1 MELKNIISETLNEI
15 EKMAKTI
22 DNGFNTA
29 QKTPSFFKTP
39 PHLQNTPNPKN
50 ANAPLESKNAAKI
63 ETQEKITEEKE
74 EELKEIITEEI
85 VQEKITE
92 EKEEELKEI
101 ITEEIVQEKITEEK
115 EEESKEIITEEITPK
130 TPTQET
136 PTQVLIPNERVFLKG
151 LLERTLVLFKGM
163 QALEEK
169 EVLKRL
175 DLVARFLQYQ
185 LSVLEK
191 RLESL
196 ERENTE

>member
-50 ANAPLESKNAAKI
+50 ANTPLEPKNATKI
-63 ETQEKITEEKE
+63 ET
-74 EELKEIITEEI
+74 
-85 VQEKITE
+85 
-92 EKEEELKEI
+92 
-101 ITEEIVQEKITEEK
+101 QEKITEEK
-115 EEESKEIITEEITPK
+115 EEESKEIITEEIT
-130 TPTQET
+130 QET
-136 PTQVLIPNERVFLKG
+136 PTQVPISNERVFLKG

-169 EVLKRL
+169 EAMKRL

>member
-39 PHLQNTPNPKN
+39 PHLQNTPNLKN
-50 ANAPLESKNAAKI
+50 ANAPLEPKNATKI
-63 ETQEKITEEKE
+63 ET
-74 EELKEIITEEI
+74 
-85 VQEKITE
+85 
-92 EKEEELKEI
+92 
-101 ITEEIVQEKITEEK
+101 QEKITEEK
-115 EEESKEIITEEITPK
+115 EEESKEIITEEITQEN
-130 TPTQET
+130 PTQET
-136 PTQVLIPNERVFLKG
+136 PTQALIPNERVFLKG

-169 EVLKRL
+169 EALKRL
-175 DLVARFLQYQ
+175 DLVVRFLQYQ

>member
-1 MELKNIISETLNEI
+1 MAGRMELKNIISETLNEI

-22 DNGFNTA
+22 DNNFDAA

-39 PHLQNTPNPKN
+39 PYLQNTPNPQN
-50 ANAPLESKNAAKI
+50 TPLEPKNAAKI
-63 ETQEKITEEKE
+63 ETQEKITEEN
-74 EELKEIITEEI
+74 
-85 VQEKITE
+85 TE
-92 EKEEELKEI
+92 EKEEAQGI
-101 ITEEIVQEKITEEK
+101 II
-115 EEESKEIITEEITPK
+115 EEITPK
-130 TPTQET
+130 N
-136 PTQVLIPNERVFLKG
+136 PTQVLISNERVFLKN
-151 LLERTLVLFKGM
+151 LLERTLVLFQGM

-169 EVLKRL
+169 EAMKRL

>member
-1 MELKNIISETLNEI
+1 MAGRMELKNIISETLNEI

-22 DNGFNTA
+22 DDGFNTA

-39 PHLQNTPNPKN
+39 PYLQNTPNPKN
-50 ANAPLESKNAAKI
+50 ANTPLEPKNAAKI
-63 ETQEKITEEKE
+63 ETQEKITEENTEEKE
-74 EELKEIITEEI
+74 EEAKEIITEEI
-85 VQEKITE
+85 AQEN
-92 EKEEELKEI
+92 
-101 ITEEIVQEKITEEK
+101 
-115 EEESKEIITEEITPK
+115 
-130 TPTQET
+130 

-169 EVLKRL
+169 EAMERL

-185 LSVLEK
+185 LSALEK

>member
-22 DNGFNTA
+22 DDGFNTV

-39 PHLQNTPNPKN
+39 SHLQNTP
-50 ANAPLESKNAAKI
+50 LEPKNAAKI
-63 ETQEKITEEKE
+63 ETQEKITEEN
-74 EELKEIITEEI
+74 
-85 VQEKITE
+85 TE
-92 EKEEELKEI
+92 EKEEEVPEI
-101 ITEEIVQEKITEEK
+101 ITEET
-115 EEESKEIITEEITPK
+115 TPK
-130 TPTQET
+130 TPTQA
-136 PTQVLIPNERVFLKG
+136 PIPNERVFLKN
-151 LLERTLVLFKGM
+151 LLERTLVLFQGM

-169 EVLKRL
+169 EALKRL

-185 LSVLEK
+185 LSALEK

>member
-22 DNGFNTA
+22 DDGFNVV

-39 PHLQNTPNPKN
+39 PNLPNTPNPKN
-50 ANAPLESKNAAKI
+50 ANAPLEPKNAAKI

-74 EELKEIITEEI
+74 EEAKEIITEE
-85 VQEKITE
+85 T
-92 EKEEELKEI
+92 
-101 ITEEIVQEKITEEK
+101 
-115 EEESKEIITEEITPK
+115 
-130 TPTQET
+130 TQET
-136 PTQVLIPNERVFLKG
+136 PTQALIPNERVFLKG

-169 EVLKRL
+169 EALKRL

-185 LSVLEK
+185 LSALEK

>member
-22 DNGFNTA
+22 DDGFNTA

-39 PHLQNTPNPKN
+39 PYLQNAETPPMSNTEP
-50 ANAPLESKNAAKI
+50 KNAAKI
-63 ETQEKITEEKE
+63 ETQEKITEKE
-74 EELKEIITEEI
+74 EEA
-85 VQEKITE
+85 Q
-92 EKEEELKEI
+92 
-101 ITEEIVQEKITEEK
+101 
-115 EEESKEIITEEITPK
+115 EIITEEIT
-130 TPTQET
+130 QEN
-136 PTQVLIPNERVFLKG
+136 PTQVLISNERVFLKN

-169 EVLKRL
+169 EAMKRL

>member
-1 MELKNIISETLNEI
+1 MAGRMELKNIISETLNEI

-22 DNGFNTA
+22 DNNFDA
-29 QKTPSFFKTP
+29 VQKTPSFFKTP
-39 PHLQNTPNPKN
+39 PNLQNTPNPKN
-50 ANAPLESKNAAKI
+50 ANTPLEPKNAAKI

-85 VQEKITE
+85 AQEN
-92 EKEEELKEI
+92 
-101 ITEEIVQEKITEEK
+101 
-115 EEESKEIITEEITPK
+115 
-130 TPTQET
+130 PTQA
-136 PTQVLIPNERVFLKG
+136 LIPNERVFLKG

-169 EVLKRL
+169 EAMKRL

-185 LSVLEK
+185 LSALEK

>member
-1 MELKNIISETLNEI
+1 MELKNIISETLSEI

-22 DNGFNTA
+22 DDGFNTA

-39 PHLQNTPNPKN
+39 PNLQNAKNAETPPMSNTEPKN
-50 ANAPLESKNAAKI
+50 ATKI
-63 ETQEKITEEKE
+63 ETQEKIAEEKE
-74 EELKEIITEEI
+74 EAQEIITEEI
-85 VQEKITE
+85 AQEN
-92 EKEEELKEI
+92 
-101 ITEEIVQEKITEEK
+101 
-115 EEESKEIITEEITPK
+115 
-130 TPTQET
+130 
-136 PTQVLIPNERVFLKG
+136 PTQVLIPNERVFLKN

-169 EVLKRL
+169 EAMKRL

>member
-1 MELKNIISETLNEI
+1 MAGRMELKNIISETLNEI

-22 DNGFNTA
+22 DDGFNTV

-39 PHLQNTPNPKN
+39 SHLQNTPNPKN
-50 ANAPLESKNAAKI
+50 ANAPLEPKNAAKI

-74 EELKEIITEEI
+74 EEL
-85 VQEKITE
+85 
-92 EKEEELKEI
+92 
-101 ITEEIVQEKITEEK
+101 
-115 EEESKEIITEEITPK
+115 KEIITEEITPK

-169 EVLKRL
+169 EALKRL

-185 LSVLEK
+185 LSALEK

>member
-1 MELKNIISETLNEI
+1 MELKNIISETLSEI

-22 DNGFNTA
+22 DDGFNVV

-39 PHLQNTPNPKN
+39 PNLPNTPDPKN
-50 ANAPLESKNAAKI
+50 ANAPLEPKNATKI
-63 ETQEKITEEKE
+63 ETQEKIAEEKE
-74 EELKEIITEEI
+74 EEAPEIITEETTP
-85 VQEKITE
+85 KTP
-92 EKEEELKEI
+92 
-101 ITEEIVQEKITEEK
+101 
-115 EEESKEIITEEITPK
+115 TPK
-130 TPTQET
+130 TPTQEP
-136 PTQVLIPNERVFLKG
+136 PTQEPPTQEPPTQAPILNERVFLKN

-169 EVLKRL
+169 EALKRL

>member
-1 MELKNIISETLNEI
+1 MAGRMELKNIISETLNEI

-22 DNGFNTA
+22 DNNFDAA

-39 PHLQNTPNPKN
+39 PYLQNTLDPQN
-50 ANAPLESKNAAKI
+50 ANVPLEPKNAAKI

-74 EELKEIITEEI
+74 EAPEIITEEI
-85 VQEKITE
+85 AQEN
-92 EKEEELKEI
+92 
-101 ITEEIVQEKITEEK
+101 
-115 EEESKEIITEEITPK
+115 
-130 TPTQET
+130 
-136 PTQVLIPNERVFLKG
+136 PTQVLISNERVFLKG

-169 EVLKRL
+169 EAMKRL

-185 LSVLEK
+185 LSTLEK

>member
-22 DNGFNTA
+22 DDGFDRT

-50 ANAPLESKNAAKI
+50 ANTPLEPKNAAKI
-63 ETQEKITEEKE
+63 ET
-74 EELKEIITEEI
+74 
-85 VQEKITE
+85 
-92 EKEEELKEI
+92 
-101 ITEEIVQEKITEEK
+101 QEKITEEK
-115 EEESKEIITEEITPK
+115 EEESKEIITEEIAQEN
-130 TPTQET
+130 PTQA
-136 PTQVLIPNERVFLKG
+136 PIPNERVFLKG

-169 EVLKRL
+169 EALKRL

-185 LSVLEK
+185 LSALEK

>member
-22 DNGFNTA
+22 DDGFNTA

-39 PHLQNTPNPKN
+39 PYLQNAKN
-50 ANAPLESKNAAKI
+50 AETPPMSNTEPKNAAKI
-63 ETQEKITEEKE
+63 ETQEKITEENTEEKE
-74 EELKEIITEEI
+74 EAQEIITEEI
-85 VQEKITE
+85 AQEN
-92 EKEEELKEI
+92 
-101 ITEEIVQEKITEEK
+101 
-115 EEESKEIITEEITPK
+115 
-130 TPTQET
+130 
-136 PTQVLIPNERVFLKG
+136 PTQVLISNERVFLKN
-151 LLERTLVLFKGM
+151 LLERTLVLFQGM
-163 QALEEK
+163 QALKEEK
-169 EVLKRL
+169 ALERL

>member
-1 MELKNIISETLNEI
+1 MAGRMELKNIISETLSEI

-22 DNGFNTA
+22 DDGFNVA

-39 PHLQNTPNPKN
+39 PHLPNTPDPKN
-50 ANAPLESKNAAKI
+50 ANAPLEPKNAAKI

-74 EELKEIITEEI
+74 EVPEIITEE
-85 VQEKITE
+85 
-92 EKEEELKEI
+92 
-101 ITEEIVQEKITEEK
+101 
-115 EEESKEIITEEITPK
+115 TPK
-130 TPTQET
+130 TPTQEN
-136 PTQVLIPNERVFLKG
+136 PTQALIPNERVFLKG

-185 LSVLEK
+185 LSTLEK

>member
-22 DNGFNTA
+22 DDGFDRV

-50 ANAPLESKNAAKI
+50 ANAPLEPKNAAKI
-63 ETQEKITEEKE
+63 ET
-74 EELKEIITEEI
+74 
-85 VQEKITE
+85 
-92 EKEEELKEI
+92 
-101 ITEEIVQEKITEEK
+101 QEKITEEK

-136 PTQVLIPNERVFLKG
+136 PTQVLIPNERVFLKN

-169 EVLKRL
+169 EALKRL

-185 LSVLEK
+185 LSTLEK

-196 ERENTE
+196 ERENTK

>member
-22 DNGFNTA
+22 DNNFDAA

-39 PHLQNTPNPKN
+39 PYLQNAKN
-50 ANAPLESKNAAKI
+50 AETPPMSNTEPKNAAKI

-74 EELKEIITEEI
+74 EA
-85 VQEKITE
+85 Q
-92 EKEEELKEI
+92 
-101 ITEEIVQEKITEEK
+101 
-115 EEESKEIITEEITPK
+115 EIITEEITPK
-130 TPTQET
+130 NPTQA
-136 PTQVLIPNERVFLKG
+136 PISNERVFLKS
-151 LLERTLVLFKGM
+151 LLERTLVLFQGM

>member
-22 DNGFNTA
+22 DNGFDVV

-39 PHLQNTPNPKN
+39 PYLQNTPNPQN
-50 ANAPLESKNAAKI
+50 TPLEPKNAAKI
-63 ETQEKITEEKE
+63 ETQEKIAEEKE
-74 EELKEIITEEI
+74 EA
-85 VQEKITE
+85 QG
-92 EKEEELKEI
+92 
-101 ITEEIVQEKITEEK
+101 
-115 EEESKEIITEEITPK
+115 IITEEITPK
-130 TPTQET
+130 NPMQA
-136 PTQVLIPNERVFLKG
+136 PISNERVFLKN
-151 LLERTLVLFKGM
+151 LLERTLVLFQGM

-169 EVLKRL
+169 EALKRL

>member
-22 DNGFNTA
+22 DDGFDRT

-50 ANAPLESKNAAKI
+50 ANTPLEPKNAAKI
-63 ETQEKITEEKE
+63 ET
-74 EELKEIITEEI
+74 
-85 VQEKITE
+85 
-92 EKEEELKEI
+92 
-101 ITEEIVQEKITEEK
+101 QEKITEEK
-115 EEESKEIITEEITPK
+115 EEESKEIITEEIAQEN
-130 TPTQET
+130 PTQA
-136 PTQVLIPNERVFLKG
+136 LIPNERVFLKG

-169 EVLKRL
+169 EALKRL

>member
-22 DNGFNTA
+22 DNNFDA
-29 QKTPSFFKTP
+29 VQKTPSFFKTP
-39 PHLQNTPNPKN
+39 PNLQNTP
-50 ANAPLESKNAAKI
+50 LEPKNAAKI
-63 ETQEKITEEKE
+63 ETQEKITEENTEENTEEKE
-74 EELKEIITEEI
+74 EEALEIITEEI
-85 VQEKITE
+85 
-92 EKEEELKEI
+92 
-101 ITEEIVQEKITEEK
+101 
-115 EEESKEIITEEITPK
+115 
-130 TPTQET
+130 TQET
-136 PTQVLIPNERVFLKG
+136 PTQVLIPNERVFLKN

-169 EVLKRL
+169 DALKRL
-175 DLVARFLQYQ
+175 DLVVRFLQYQ

>member
-50 ANAPLESKNAAKI
+50 ANAPLEPKNAAKI

-85 VQEKITE
+85 
-92 EKEEELKEI
+92 
-101 ITEEIVQEKITEEK
+101 
-115 EEESKEIITEEITPK
+115 TPK
-130 TPTQET
+130 NPTQET
-136 PTQVLIPNERVFLKG
+136 PTQVLTPNERVFLKG

-169 EVLKRL
+169 EALKRL

-185 LSVLEK
+185 LSTLEK

>member
-1 MELKNIISETLNEI
+1 MAGRMELKNIISETLSEI

-22 DNGFNTA
+22 DDGFDRV

-50 ANAPLESKNAAKI
+50 ANASLEPKNAAKI
-63 ETQEKITEEKE
+63 ET
-74 EELKEIITEEI
+74 
-85 VQEKITE
+85 
-92 EKEEELKEI
+92 
-101 ITEEIVQEKITEEK
+101 QEKITEEK

-130 TPTQET
+130 N

-151 LLERTLVLFKGM
+151 LLERTLVLFKSM

-169 EVLKRL
+169 EALKRL

-196 ERENTE
+196 EQENTE

>member
-22 DNGFNTA
+22 DNNFDAA

-39 PHLQNTPNPKN
+39 PYLQNTKN
-50 ANAPLESKNAAKI
+50 AETPPMSNTEPKNAAKI

-74 EELKEIITEEI
+74 EA
-85 VQEKITE
+85 Q
-92 EKEEELKEI
+92 
-101 ITEEIVQEKITEEK
+101 
-115 EEESKEIITEEITPK
+115 EIITEEITPK
-130 TPTQET
+130 NPTQA
-136 PTQVLIPNERVFLKG
+136 PISNERVFLKN
-151 LLERTLVLFKGM
+151 LLERTLVLLKGM

-169 EVLKRL
+169 EAMKRL

>member
-22 DNGFNTA
+22 DNNFDAA

-39 PHLQNTPNPKN
+39 PYSQNTPNPKN
-50 ANAPLESKNAAKI
+50 ANTPLEPKNAAKI
-63 ETQEKITEEKE
+63 ET
-74 EELKEIITEEI
+74 
-85 VQEKITE
+85 
-92 EKEEELKEI
+92 
-101 ITEEIVQEKITEEK
+101 QEKITEEK

-136 PTQVLIPNERVFLKG
+136 PTQAPIPNERVFLKN

-169 EVLKRL
+169 EALKRL

>member
-1 MELKNIISETLNEI
+1 MELKNIISETLSEI

-22 DNGFNTA
+22 DDGFNTA

-50 ANAPLESKNAAKI
+50 ANTPLEPKNAAKI
-63 ETQEKITEEKE
+63 ETQEKITEENTEEKE
-74 EELKEIITEEI
+74 EEKKIITEEI
-85 VQEKITE
+85 V
-92 EKEEELKEI
+92 
-101 ITEEIVQEKITEEK
+101 
-115 EEESKEIITEEITPK
+115 
-130 TPTQET
+130 QET

-151 LLERTLVLFKGM
+151 LLERTLLLFKGM

-169 EVLKRL
+169 EAMKRL

-185 LSVLEK
+185 LSALEK

>member
-1 MELKNIISETLNEI
+1 MAGRMELKNIISETLSEI

-50 ANAPLESKNAAKI
+50 ANAPLEPKNAAKI

-85 VQEKITE
+85 AQEN
-92 EKEEELKEI
+92 
-101 ITEEIVQEKITEEK
+101 
-115 EEESKEIITEEITPK
+115 
-130 TPTQET
+130 PTQA
-136 PTQVLIPNERVFLKG
+136 LIPNERVFLKG

-169 EVLKRL
+169 EALKRL

-185 LSVLEK
+185 LSTLEK

-196 ERENTE
+196 ERENTK

>member
-1 MELKNIISETLNEI
+1 MAGRMELKNIISETLNEI

-22 DNGFNTA
+22 DDGFDMA

-39 PHLQNTPNPKN
+39 PYLQNAKN
-50 ANAPLESKNAAKI
+50 AETPPMSNTEPKNAAKI

-74 EELKEIITEEI
+74 EAQGIII
-85 VQEKITE
+85 
-92 EKEEELKEI
+92 
-101 ITEEIVQEKITEEK
+101 
-115 EEESKEIITEEITPK
+115 EEITP
-130 TPTQET
+130 ET
-136 PTQVLIPNERVFLKG
+136 PKQAPISNERVFLKN
-151 LLERTLVLFKGM
+151 LLERTLVLLKGM

-169 EVLKRL
+169 EAMKRL

-196 ERENTE
+196 EREDTE

>member
-22 DNGFNTA
+22 DNNFDAT

-39 PHLQNTPNPKN
+39 PYLQNTPNSQN
-50 ANAPLESKNAAKI
+50 TPLEPKNAAKI
-63 ETQEKITEEKE
+63 ETQEKITEEN
-74 EELKEIITEEI
+74 
-85 VQEKITE
+85 TE
-92 EKEEELKEI
+92 EKEEEAKG
-101 ITEEIVQEKITEEK
+101 ITI
-115 EEESKEIITEEITPK
+115 EEITPK
-130 TPTQET
+130 NPTQA
-136 PTQVLIPNERVFLKG
+136 PILNERVFLKS
-151 LLERTLVLFKGM
+151 LLERTLVLFQGM

-169 EVLKRL
+169 EALKRL

>member
-1 MELKNIISETLNEI
+1 MAGRMELKNIISETLNEI

-22 DNGFNTA
+22 DDGFDTA

-39 PHLQNTPNPKN
+39 PHLQNTPNSQN
-50 ANAPLESKNAAKI
+50 ANTPLESKNTAKI

-74 EELKEIITEEI
+74 EEAPEIITEE
-85 VQEKITE
+85 V
-92 EKEEELKEI
+92 
-101 ITEEIVQEKITEEK
+101 
-115 EEESKEIITEEITPK
+115 
-130 TPTQET
+130 TQEN
-136 PTQVLIPNERVFLKG
+136 PAQVLIPNERVFLKN
-151 LLERTLVLFKGM
+151 LLERTLVLFQGM

>member
-1 MELKNIISETLNEI
+1 MAGRMELKNIISETLNEI

-22 DNGFNTA
+22 DDGFDRA

-39 PHLQNTPNPKN
+39 PHLQNTPKN
-50 ANAPLESKNAAKI
+50 ANAPLEPKNAAKNAAKI

-74 EELKEIITEEI
+74 EEVSEIITEEI
-85 VQEKITE
+85 VQEN
-92 EKEEELKEI
+92 
-101 ITEEIVQEKITEEK
+101 
-115 EEESKEIITEEITPK
+115 PK
-130 TPTQET
+130 QT
-136 PTQVLIPNERVFLKG
+136 LIPNERVFLKG

-169 EVLKRL
+169 EAMKRL

-185 LSVLEK
+185 LSALEK

>member
-22 DNGFNTA
+22 DNNFDA
-29 QKTPSFFKTP
+29 VQKTPSFFKTP
-39 PHLQNTPNPKN
+39 PYLQNTKNAETPPMSNTEPKN
-50 ANAPLESKNAAKI
+50 ATKI
-63 ETQEKITEEKE
+63 ETQEKITEEN
-74 EELKEIITEEI
+74 
-85 VQEKITE
+85 TE
-92 EKEEELKEI
+92 EKEEA
-101 ITEEIVQEKITEEK
+101 Q
-115 EEESKEIITEEITPK
+115 EIITEEITPK
-130 TPTQET
+130 NPTQA
-136 PTQVLIPNERVFLKG
+136 PISNERVFLKN
-151 LLERTLVLFKGM
+151 LLERTLVLFQGM

-169 EVLKRL
+169 EAMKRL

>member
-1 MELKNIISETLNEI
+1 MAGRMELKNIISETLNEI

-22 DNGFNTA
+22 DDGFDRV

-50 ANAPLESKNAAKI
+50 ANTPLEPKNATKI
-63 ETQEKITEEKE
+63 ET
-74 EELKEIITEEI
+74 
-85 VQEKITE
+85 
-92 EKEEELKEI
+92 
-101 ITEEIVQEKITEEK
+101 QEKITEEK
-115 EEESKEIITEEITPK
+115 EEESKEIITEEIAQEN
-130 TPTQET
+130 PTQA
-136 PTQVLIPNERVFLKG
+136 LIPNERVFLKG

-169 EVLKRL
+169 EAMKRL

-185 LSVLEK
+185 LSALEK

>member
-22 DNGFNTA
+22 DNGFNTV

-50 ANAPLESKNAAKI
+50 SNTPLEPKNATKI
-63 ETQEKITEEKE
+63 ET
-74 EELKEIITEEI
+74 
-85 VQEKITE
+85 
-92 EKEEELKEI
+92 
-101 ITEEIVQEKITEEK
+101 QEKITEEK
-115 EEESKEIITEEITPK
+115 EEESKEIITEEIT
-130 TPTQET
+130 QET
-136 PTQVLIPNERVFLKG
+136 PKQAPIPNERVFLKG

-169 EVLKRL
+169 EALKRL

-185 LSVLEK
+185 LSALEK

>member
-22 DNGFNTA
+22 DDGFNTV

-39 PHLQNTPNPKN
+39 PNLQNTPNPKN
-50 ANAPLESKNAAKI
+50 ANTPLEPKNAAKI
-63 ETQEKITEEKE
+63 ETQEKITEENTEEKE
-74 EELKEIITEEI
+74 EEAPEIITEEI
-85 VQEKITE
+85 AQEN
-92 EKEEELKEI
+92 
-101 ITEEIVQEKITEEK
+101 
-115 EEESKEIITEEITPK
+115 
-130 TPTQET
+130 
-136 PTQVLIPNERVFLKG
+136 PTQVLISNERVFLKN
-151 LLERTLVLFKGM
+151 LLERTLVLLKGM

-169 EVLKRL
+169 DALKRL
-175 DLVARFLQYQ
+175 DLVVRFLQYQ

>member
-1 MELKNIISETLNEI
+1 MELKNIISETLSEI

-22 DNGFNTA
+22 DDGFNTA

-50 ANAPLESKNAAKI
+50 ANAPLEPKNAAKI

-85 VQEKITE
+85 
-92 EKEEELKEI
+92 
-101 ITEEIVQEKITEEK
+101 
-115 EEESKEIITEEITPK
+115 
-130 TPTQET
+130 TQEN
-136 PTQVLIPNERVFLKG
+136 PTQVLIPNERVFLKN
-151 LLERTLVLFKGM
+151 LLERTLVLFQGM

-169 EVLKRL
+169 EALKRL

>member
-22 DNGFNTA
+22 DDGFDRA

-50 ANAPLESKNAAKI
+50 ANTPLESKNATKI

-85 VQEKITE
+85 TQE
-92 EKEEELKEI
+92 
-101 ITEEIVQEKITEEK
+101 
-115 EEESKEIITEEITPK
+115 

-136 PTQVLIPNERVFLKG
+136 PTQETLTQVLIPNERVFLKG

-169 EVLKRL
+169 EALKRL
-175 DLVARFLQYQ
+175 DLVERFLQYQ
-185 LSVLEK
+185 LSALEK

>member
-22 DNGFNTA
+22 DDGFDRA

-50 ANAPLESKNAAKI
+50 ANAPLEPKNAAKI

-74 EELKEIITEEI
+74 EELKEIII
-85 VQEKITE
+85 
-92 EKEEELKEI
+92 
-101 ITEEIVQEKITEEK
+101 
-115 EEESKEIITEEITPK
+115 EEITQEN
-130 TPTQET
+130 PTQA
-136 PTQVLIPNERVFLKG
+136 LIPNERVFLKG

-169 EVLKRL
+169 EALKRL
-175 DLVARFLQYQ
+175 DLVVRFLQYQ
-185 LSVLEK
+185 LSALEK